1 MNPVTITSTEGPA
14 RERGQRLGVRSLL
27 HAILSTGL
35 LGAFR
40 ARRETRRAVQ
50 AAEAAAAGTAVPSA
64 GRSVITRRKAKSAK
78 RPTEY
83 RHWCGYQGL
92 DAVVN
97 GERMPGQRVN
107 TGPASIATG
116 YRCRTHSTKAVR

>member
-1 MNPVTITSTEGPA
+1 MKPVTITSTEGPV
-14 RERGQRLGVRSLL
+14 RERGQRLGVLSLL
-27 HAILSTGL
+27 HAILSVGPI
-35 LGAFR
+35 GAWR

-64 GRSVITRRKAKSAK
+64 VRSVVLRRKPKPAK

-83 RHWCGYQGL
+83 RNWCGYLGL

-97 GERMPGQRVN
+97 GKRKPGQRVN

-116 YRCRTHSTKAVR
+116 WRCRTHSTKAVR